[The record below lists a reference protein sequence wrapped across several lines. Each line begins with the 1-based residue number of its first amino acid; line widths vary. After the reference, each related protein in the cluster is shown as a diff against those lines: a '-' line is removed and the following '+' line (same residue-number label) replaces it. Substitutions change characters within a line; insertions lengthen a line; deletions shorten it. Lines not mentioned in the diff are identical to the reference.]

1 MYNMSEVS
9 SANNQPIPQIVY
21 EKFGKTEDGRGI
33 VGVKNEKTGE
43 FDKVTVPGEN
53 IDKFEK
59 FLNKTNDFVNV
70 GNKFK
75 DNTATMQ
82 TIYAKNIIGAMLG
95 GAITATFMKTTSKI
109 KKFFG
114 VTAGALG
121 GVMLSSILIIAGI
134 IKKVDGLAK
143 SAIDIKKLDI
153 QKYAPKKEVVD
164 TKQ

>member
-1 MYNMSEVS
+1 MSEISNVNS
-9 SANNQPIPQIVY
+9 QSIPQVKY
-21 EKFGKTEDGRGI
+21 EKFGKTEDGRVI

-43 FDKVTVPGEN
+43 FDKVTIPEEN
-53 IDKFEK
+53 VDKFEK

-75 DNTATMQ
+75 DNSNAMQ
-82 TIYAKNIIGAMLG
+82 TIYAQNIIGAMLG

-121 GVMLSSILIIAGI
+121 GVMLSSILILAGI
-134 IKKVDGLAK
+134 IKKVNGLAK
-143 SAIDIKKLDI
+143 SANNLQNLDI
-153 QKYAPKKEVVD
+153 QKYEEPKEVVNS
-164 TKQ
+164 KQ